1 MTETIGTLLK
11 QYRKK
16 ADISKAE
23 LARRVGVGRELIT
36 RWEEG
41 TTENISLP
49 YLVDIMNALGVQIK
63 ITFIEDEAVIEEQHA

>member
-16 ADISKAE
+16 ADLSKSE

-63 ITFIEDEAVIEEQHA
+63 ITFIEEEAVIEEQHA